1 MKDIVLIAPFEDLA
15 EVAKKVVNEN
25 KFANVDILMGDLSE
39 GVEVAKECVKNG
51 AQIIISRGGTYK
63 MIKEAVNIP
72 VVEIKI
78 SSFDILR
85 AFKDLIDYKG
95 KIGIAGYENIVDRS
109 ETIAELLKLNIEK
122 VVFDSEKRAP
132 ELVLELIKKGA
143 TVIVGDAIG
152 HKSAKK
158 YGYKSYFITS
168 GKEAIIDA
176 IQETQRILEV
186 SKLEK
191 MKSEKIRIIMD
202 FVHDGII
209 SIDKE
214 GYITTFNTM
223 AEKIFNLAA
232 KDVLG
237 KRVEEIIPNT
247 RMLEVLKSGYAEI
260 GELQDIKNQKI
271 VTNRVPIIVD
281 NKVEGVVATF
291 QDVTQIQELEKKI
304 RYELT
309 KKGFIAKYTFKD
321 ILYKSTQME
330 ECIRRAKKY
339 ALVDSPVLILG
350 KSGVGKELFAQ
361 SIHNASN
368 RASGPFVAINCAAIP
383 PNLLESE
390 LFGYAEG
397 AFTGARKNGKPGL
410 FELAHGGTIFLDE
423 IGEIPLE
430 YQARLLRVIEEGEVM
445 RIGDDKVIPV
455 NVRIISATNKNIK
468 KMVDEGKFRE
478 DLYYRINI
486 LTLTIPDLNQRRED
500 IALLARYFAKKY
512 SQKYGKNIED
522 IDDMAIEYLNEY
534 YYKGN
539 VRELKGIIERAVILS
554 TGNIIELKDVKI
566 EETEY
571 NRAHKHVELLS
582 SFMSLKEIET
592 IYIDNIVSKCN
603 GNLTKAAKIL
613 GINRSTLWR
622 KLKRK

>member
-25 KFANVDILMGDLSE
+25 KFTNVDILMGDLSE

-237 KRVEEIIPNT
+237 KRVEEFIPNT

-534 YYKGN
+534 YYKGD

>member
-25 KFANVDILMGDLSE
+25 KFTNVDILMGDLSE

-176 IQETQRILEV
+176 IQEAQRILEV

-522 IDDMAIEYLNEY
+522 IDDMAIEYLNAY

-571 NRAHKHVELLS
+571 NRVHKHVELLS

>member
-25 KFANVDILMGDLSE
+25 KFTNVDILMGDLSE

-522 IDDMAIEYLNEY
+522 IYDMAIEYLNEY

>member
-25 KFANVDILMGDLSE
+25 KFTNVDILMGDLSE